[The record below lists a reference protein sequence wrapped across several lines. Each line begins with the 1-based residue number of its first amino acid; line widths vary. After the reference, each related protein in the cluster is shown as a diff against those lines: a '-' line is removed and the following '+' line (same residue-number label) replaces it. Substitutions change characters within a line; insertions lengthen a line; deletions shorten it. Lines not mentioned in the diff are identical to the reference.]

1 MEEMRKT
8 LQELKEKGSKIGI
21 NDTDKAAKI
30 IYDIYVK
37 NNDKTELIESLLS
50 FNYKIIGSFVAKY
63 LVMIDEKEE
72 ILNLIFI
79 NKKYK
84 EKITYLALSII
95 TKCLNGVNTESIAIK
110 TLLNICTEITLTDKY
125 NKIFGENMYK
135 IMTESSYRLL
145 SCDFSNL
152 SLNENK
158 KIYRCFQECLHQNKD
173 QYLTEKVNI
182 WSGKYI
188 SETEEPNN
196 VVVISEKKEDKKLNE
211 VKNHLDKDKGK
222 NIDENIIAFEKLNK
236 LLVDSNNEIDKLF
249 NKVFIKNQTL
259 IKLEEAL
266 NLKNN
271 ELNEKIEEN
280 KLNYKRVL
288 ELEYEMN
295 KLKATMK
302 EKEEENIDLRERL
315 KLSFSA
321 DEISKNQEIVTLK
334 NNISKSIRLQYDD
347 FIENSSAECTE
358 DNYEALKVI
367 INQVF
372 RALKKY
378 GIEF

>member
-84 EKITYLALSII
+84 EKIIYLALSII

-259 IKLEEAL
+259 TKLEEAL

-280 KLNYKRVL
+280 KLNYRRVL